1 MFSLDHFHF
10 SSDMP
15 YPPVKAEEKNP
26 AYARVILDN
35 VGGANSEMSA
45 ISLYVYNNL
54 MTESNKEI
62 ADVFRRIS
70 IVEMHHLEIFGK
82 LALQLGEDPRM
93 WTQYGCKRTYWSP
106 SYNQYPREL
115 PALMRNAIDSEKA
128 AISKYQHQI
137 SYIRD
142 ENITENLRRIIMDE
156 RLHVEILEQVYAS
169 SCSMHV

>member
-1 MFSLDHFHF
+1 MLSLDRFHF
-10 SSDMP
+10 SSPMP
-15 YPPVKAEEKNP
+15 YPPVQVEKKNP

-35 VGGANSEMSA
+35 VGGTNSEMSA

-54 MTESNKEI
+54 MTESKQDI
-62 ADVFRRIS
+62 ANLFHRVS

-93 WTQYGCKRTYWSP
+93 WAQYGCKRTYWSP
-106 SYNQYPREL
+106 SCNQYPREL
-115 PALMRNAIDSEKA
+115 PTLMRNAINSEKA

-142 ENITENLRRIIMDE
+142 ENITEILRRIIMDE
-156 RLHVEILEQVYAS
+156 RLHAEIFEQVYAAY
-169 SCSMHV
+169 CR